1 MGMIIIPCFI
11 VIAIIAVVIFI
22 MAIKACNM
30 EKREDRQMT
39 LAGIILMG
47 VIAAIPGWFLYE
59 IADVGQSRRS

>member
-47 VIAAIPGWFLYE
+47 VITAIPGWFLYE
-59 IADVGQSRRS
+59 IFSHAP

>member
-59 IADVGQSRRS
+59 ILSHAP

>member
-59 IADVGQSRRS
+59 IFATRRNI

>member
-11 VIAIIAVVIFI
+11 VMAIIAVVIFI
-22 MAIKACNM
+22 MAIKACSM

-39 LAGIILMG
+39 FAGIILMG

-59 IADVGQSRRS
+59 IFSHTP

>member
-47 VIAAIPGWFLYE
+47 VIAAIPRWFLYE
-59 IADVGQSRRS
+59 IFSHAP

>member
-22 MAIKACNM
+22 MAIKACSM

-47 VIAAIPGWFLYE
+47 VIAA
-59 IADVGQSRRS
+59 

>member
-47 VIAAIPGWFLYE
+47 VIAAIAGWFLYE
-59 IADVGQSRRS
+59 IFSHAP

>member
-22 MAIKACNM
+22 MAIKACSM

-47 VIAAIPGWFLYE
+47 VIAAILDGFCTKYL
-59 IADVGQSRRS
+59 ATRRNI

>member
-59 IADVGQSRRS
+59 IFSRAP

>member
-22 MAIKACNM
+22 MAIKACSM

-47 VIAAIPGWFLYE
+47 VIAAIHGWFLYE
-59 IADVGQSRRS
+59 IFSHAP

>member
-47 VIAAIPGWFLYE
+47 VIAATPGWFLYE
-59 IADVGQSRRS
+59 IFSHAP

>member
-22 MAIKACNM
+22 MAIKACSM

-47 VIAAIPGWFLYE
+47 VIAAIPGWSLYE
-59 IADVGQSRRS
+59 IFSHAP

>member
-59 IADVGQSRRS
+59 IFSNAP

>member
-59 IADVGQSRRS
+59 IFSHSP

>member
-59 IADVGQSRRS
+59 IFGHAP

>member
-47 VIAAIPGWFLYE
+47 VIAAIPGWLLYE
-59 IADVGQSRRS
+59 IFSHAP

>member
-59 IADVGQSRRS
+59 IFSYAP

>member
-22 MAIKACNM
+22 MAIKACSM

-47 VIAAIPGWFLYE
+47 VIAAILDGFVRN
-59 IADVGQSRRS
+59 I

>member
-47 VIAAIPGWFLYE
+47 VIAAIPGWFLCE
-59 IADVGQSRRS
+59 IFSHAP

>member
-47 VIAAIPGWFLYE
+47 VIDAIPGWFLYE
-59 IADVGQSRRS
+59 IFSHAP

>member
-47 VIAAIPGWFLYE
+47 VIVAIPGWFLYE
-59 IADVGQSRRS
+59 IFSHAP

>member
-47 VIAAIPGWFLYE
+47 VIAAIPGWF
-59 IADVGQSRRS
+59 

>member
-22 MAIKACNM
+22 MAIKASSM

-47 VIAAIPGWFLYE
+47 VIAAIPGWVLYE
-59 IADVGQSRRS
+59 IFSHTP

>member
-59 IADVGQSRRS
+59 IFSHTP

>member
-22 MAIKACNM
+22 MAIKACSM

-39 LAGIILMG
+39 FAGIILMG
-47 VIAAIPGWFLYE
+47 IIAAIPGWFLYE
-59 IADVGQSRRS
+59 IFSHTP

>member
-22 MAIKACNM
+22 MAIKACSM

-39 LAGIILMG
+39 FAGIILMG

-59 IADVGQSRRS
+59 IFSHTP

>member
-59 IADVGQSRRS
+59 IFIHAP

>member
-1 MGMIIIPCFI
+1 IPAR
-11 VIAIIAVVIFI
+11 VICLSSRFSILHALIA

-59 IADVGQSRRS
+59 IFSHAP

>member
-47 VIAAIPGWFLYE
+47 VFAAIPGWFLYE
-59 IADVGQSRRS
+59 IFSHAP

>member
-22 MAIKACNM
+22 MAIKACSM

-47 VIAAIPGWFLYE
+47 VIAAIPGWFF
-59 IADVGQSRRS
+59 

>member
-22 MAIKACNM
+22 MAIKACSM

-39 LAGIILMG
+39 LAGIIFNGCYCRYSWM
-47 VIAAIPGWFLYE
+47 VFVRNI
-59 IADVGQSRRS
+59 

>member
-47 VIAAIPGWFLYE
+47 VIAAIPRWFLYE
-59 IADVGQSRRS
+59 IFSHTP

>member
-47 VIAAIPGWFLYE
+47 VNAAIPGWFLYE
-59 IADVGQSRRS
+59 IFSHAP

>member
-22 MAIKACNM
+22 MAIKACSM

-59 IADVGQSRRS
+59 IFSHVP

>member
-22 MAIKACNM
+22 MAIKACSM
-30 EKREDRQMT
+30 EKREDRQIT

-47 VIAAIPGWFLYE
+47 VIAAIPGWFCTKYL
-59 IADVGQSRRS
+59 ATRRNI

>member
-11 VIAIIAVVIFI
+11 VIAIIAVIIFI

-47 VIAAIPGWFLYE
+47 VIAAIPRWFLYE
-59 IADVGQSRRS
+59 IFSHAP